1 MAIGIPYADA
11 INLPLHIAMA
21 FLGATRPLPRQVES
35 TPSET
40 PQAPPKSSVTT
51 HTKTNGNSSTVT
63 KTYVTSVRKHSKSKG

>member
-21 FLGATRPLPRQVES
+21 FLGATRPLTRQMES
-35 TPSET
+35 EHADT

-51 HTKTNGNSSTVT
+51 HTQTNGNSSTVT
-63 KTYVTSVRKHSKSKG
+63 KTYVTNVRKHSKPKG

>member
-40 PQAPPKSSVTT
+40 PQAPPKSSV
-51 HTKTNGNSSTVT
+51 KPYSNKWEQLYSDKNLCD
-63 KTYVTSVRKHSKSKG
+63 